1 MTMRCSYTYF
11 PRALRHFTDFLSHL
25 DGIRTE
31 SIDDFTIESYGQHGI
46 EIRIVLKNSEGHQI
60 DVTYHR
66 LGLLIVSGSNETTNE
81 AIETIANK
89 FWALAFKNSVI
100 SKITFQSKIS
110 SPGRVAI
117 ECTDENDHAV
127 GFSLAVLDILDNIG
141 GHNRILFRDLENSY
155 RQSPYKD
162 FIALVQTDKFM
173 SLSVHYSRLHQIR
186 ADIIEFSNH
195 YAPKL
200 TADSKGKL
208 ANVEAE
214 SEYLIRL
221 VDLTRTFFEKRYDTS
236 IKVRESSRT
245 RAAIVIAI
253 IGCLA
258 AILALL
264 PLLNSNP
271 TVKDKPAQSEVEKV
285 NTSPVNVSPVNTLPV
300 NAVPVNAS
308 PVNAIPVNASPESG
322 KSKE

>member
-1 MTMRCSYTYF
+1 MRCNYTYF
-11 PRALRHFTDFLSHL
+11 PRALRHFTDFLSLL
-25 DGIRTE
+25 DGIRAE
-31 SIDDFTIESYGQHGI
+31 NIGDFIIEDYKQHGI
-46 EIRIVLKNSEGHQI
+46 EVRIALKSSEGRQI

-66 LGLLIVSGSNETTNE
+66 FGLLIVSGPNEVTP
-81 AIETIANK
+81 ETIATIADK

-100 SKITFQSKIS
+100 SKITFETKIS

-117 ECTDENDHAV
+117 ECADENDHAT
-127 GFSLAVLDILDNIG
+127 GFSLAVLDILDRIG
-141 GHNRILFRDLENSY
+141 DHNRVLFRELENSY
-155 RQSPYKD
+155 RTSPYKD
-162 FIALVQTDKFM
+162 FIDLVQTDKFM

-186 ADIIEFSNH
+186 ADITELSNY
-195 YAPKL
+195 YASKL

-221 VDLTRTFFEKRYDTS
+221 VDLTRTFFDKRYDTS
-236 IKVRESSRT
+236 IKIRESRRT

-253 IGCLA
+253 IACLA

-264 PLLNSNP
+264 PLLNSNS

-285 NTSPVNVSPVNTLPV
+285 NAGPVNATPV
-300 NAVPVNAS
+300 NAVAANASSVNATPVNAS
-308 PVNAIPVNASPESG
+308 PVNTNPENG